1 MKIVLALIFLTFI
14 SIKSYACSCM
24 SYDIEKA
31 YEEYE
36 VIFIGKVI
44 QVEKQLLVDSSFL
57 FPYKFKKVKFEVH
70 KRYKGLEGSSFD
82 IVTPNDSAACGY
94 PFEKDT
100 EYVVFASHNKERWKF
115 EVDSCSPTILKH
127 IKEDYNGRQN
137 YVMEFLNGK

>member
-57 FPYKFKKVKFEVH
+57 FPYKFKKVKFKVH

-94 PFEKDT
+94 PFEKGT
-100 EYVVFASHNKERWKF
+100 EYVVFASHNKERWKKL
-115 EVDSCSPTILKH
+115 TLAA
-127 IKEDYNGRQN
+127 QL
-137 YVMEFLNGK
+137 FLNI